1 MGAKTTMRHWARVT
15 SLLLVTSACSDEVA
29 TEAAPVAA
37 EPTATTKAGPS
48 APEAD
53 ASEAP
58 KAEGSDRAGLLT
70 KERKEPA
77 VAPSRTG
84 GLAGVTREMIETV
97 RRKETSPMR
106 LVPDAADFV
115 VRARPAVLLA
125 HAEAQAVWAK
135 AEESDPSLRTA
146 MEVVR
151 ACLGKVEAFDDV
163 VLGFDDEQHL
173 VLAAHAKGIGTDG
186 VWKCFQT
193 ETTARGRPFD
203 LVTTGTARGEG
214 PQLRG
219 DDGSVGYF
227 ADDDTIVMVTK
238 AWDAD
243 VQARLRGEGTAAIEG
258 SLAGVVAR
266 IGQDDPL
273 WVVGR
278 LGGKPELELVGT
290 PFAGI
295 DDVAFALRLEGT
307 DLLLDTTMDAGE
319 AADAT
324 RVRDEIHR
332 QLDPVKSMLPMMGV
346 PSSVVPKLAF
356 VAEGD
361 LVKLGL
367 SLTSDELRGLREG
380 IARTF

>member
-1 MGAKTTMRHWARVT
+1 MGTTTMRHWVCVI
-15 SLLLVTSACSDEVA
+15 SLGLASGACKDEV
-29 TEAAPVAA
+29 TPEAAPVAA
-37 EPTATTKAGPS
+37 EPTTPKKDDASDDAKAG
-48 APEAD
+48 AD
-53 ASEAP
+53 D
-58 KAEGSDRAGLLT
+58 GVGLFLKRQT
-70 KERKEPA
+70 VE
-77 VAPSRTG
+77 VAPPRPG
-84 GLAGVTREMIETV
+84 GLAGVTREMIDTV
-97 RRKETSPMR
+97 RRKETSPVR

-173 VLAAHAKGIGTDG
+173 VLAAHAKGIGTDA

-346 PSSVVPKLAF
+346 PSSLVPKIAF